1 MGREND
7 TDASNDLHE
16 FRYRRKSAWLGG
28 FAAGCLLVAA
38 LVGVT
43 FGADLSSSWG
53 IFTGVFAIVTLSAML
68 ALFIFLGRRAPVQL
82 RIGPGGLEMP
92 GGFTAPLA
100 WRDIHRIRYLG
111 EVRFMTG
118 KQAWLV
124 AEPSPGVLPTY
135 RFMGPKRAEA
145 WLLRRM
151 GIRIPLHML
160 ETEPETVIR
169 SIERFMPV
177 RREAN

>member
-1 MGREND
+1 MGNESGTNALAD
-7 TDASNDLHE
+7 VHE
-16 FRYRRKSAWLGG
+16 FRYRWKSAWLGG
-28 FAAGCLLVAA
+28 FAAGCLLVVA

-53 IFTGVFAIVTLSAML
+53 IFIAVFAIAMLCGIL
-68 ALFIFLGRRAPVQL
+68 ALFIFLGRRAPVQM
-82 RIGPGGLEMP
+82 RVGPEGLDMSL
-92 GGFTAPLA
+92 GFKVPLA

-111 EVRFMTG
+111 ETSFMTG

-124 AEPSPGVLPTY
+124 ADPSPGVVPTY
-135 RFMGPKRAEA
+135 RFMGPKKAEA
-145 WLLRRM
+145 WLLRRI

-160 ETEPETVIR
+160 EAEPETVIR
-169 SIERFMPV
+169 SIERFKPI

>member
-1 MGREND
+1 MGNEGSTNAE
-7 TDASNDLHE
+7 TDVHE
-16 FRYRRKSAWLGG
+16 FRYGRKSAWAGG
-28 FAAGCLLVAA
+28 FAAGGLLIAA

-53 IFTGVFAIVTLSAML
+53 FFTGVFAIVMLSGVL
-68 ALFIFLGRRAPVQL
+68 GLFIFLARRAPVQL
-82 RIGPGGLEMP
+82 RIGPDGLEMP

-111 EVRFMTG
+111 EIGRLTG

-124 AEPSPGVLPTY
+124 VDPSPGVLPAY
-135 RFMGPKRAEA
+135 RFMGPKKAES

-169 SIERFMPV
+169 SIERYKPIHS
-177 RREAN
+177 ESN

>member
-1 MGREND
+1 MGHEND
-7 TDASNDLHE
+7 TDASTDVHE
-16 FRYRRKSAWLGG
+16 FRYRRKSALAGG

-53 IFTGVFAIVTLSAML
+53 IFTGVFAIVMLSGIL
-68 ALFIFLGRRAPVQL
+68 ALFIYLGRRAPVQL
-82 RIGPGGLEMP
+82 RIGPDGLEMP
-92 GGFTAPLA
+92 GGFRAPLA

-111 EVRFMTG
+111 ESTYMTG

-124 AEPSPGVLPTY
+124 ADPSPGVLPEY
-135 RFMGPKRAEA
+135 RFMGPKKAEA

-160 ETEPETVIR
+160 ETEPERVIR
-169 SIERFMPV
+169 SIERFKPIMRPSP
-177 RREAN
+177 